1 MFQKILVPVD
11 LTDVHQPA
19 LDIAARLAQ
28 ESAGEVTLLHV
39 IEVITEVWAV
49 EEHGFYDRLE
59 QTARDHLVR
68 LGHSLG
74 ERTVPRREE
83 VVFGNRAP
91 EIVRYAVEA
100 GIDLIVLKSHRID
113 WCAWPWGQAHQRA
126 IGANAIRAVSPPSPV
141 IPWSTSTPLGVFNGA
156 SWVSRPHLA
165 PADVIASAS

>member
-39 IEVITEVWAV
+39 IEVIAEVWAG
-49 EEHGFYDRLE
+49 EDREFYDRLE
-59 QTARDHLVR
+59 QKARDHLAR

-74 ERTVPRREE
+74 ERAVPRREE
-83 VVFGNRAP
+83 VVFGSRAP

-113 WCAWPWGQAHQRA
+113 LQNPSAGWGT
-126 IGANAIRAVSPPSPV
+126 VSYKV
-141 IPWSTSTPLGVFNGA
+141 GI
-156 SWVSRPHLA
+156 LA
-165 PADVIASAS
+165 QCPILLVK